1 MWAILSSGSHPK
13 GRMMLRR
20 NIDKVNIGSLQEFR

>member
-20 NIDKVNIGSLQEFR
+20 NIIEMNIGSF